1 MSSQAGSGSE
11 VTNQACRSWLR
22 QKTWKFPLDGLRLHR
37 IQNISVQFFRQ
48 GLPDDFPI
56 LNLLGGFMRKTTN
69 RNNRAGSAFRS
80 VSRGRVIALWAFIV
94 AAGLV
99 FGAVQNTAAKDDL
112 AETAREQQMSRDAE
126 IGSRM
131 FEYPTEKR
139 KLLKPSILSLGAIK
153 DRKS

>member
-1 MSSQAGSGSE
+1 
-11 VTNQACRSWLR
+11 
-22 QKTWKFPLDGLRLHR
+22 
-37 IQNISVQFFRQ
+37 
-48 GLPDDFPI
+48 
-56 LNLLGGFMRKTTN
+56 
-69 RNNRAGSAFRS
+69 
-80 VSRGRVIALWAFIV
+80 AFIV

-153 DRKS
+153 PLFMGVDDVAIPAFLVDPTDASADPAFTGTQIWGAAYDSTNNKVYFNNGGVLWEWPVGGTPTSLGTIVDGT